1 MLYSFRYPWDRAGHK
16 GETAVNPVYRF
27 PYHCIPFAYHSCETK
42 EIHLWNKRNPTVI
55 WKEDSSDM
63 QYLQFAFYFK

>member
-42 EIHLWNKRNPTVI
+42 EIHL
-55 WKEDSSDM
+55 
-63 QYLQFAFYFK
+63 